1 MQQGVQQDIQKHPVE
16 AAYQAAAVVVGQL
29 EELEGC
35 TTGAWLVHC
44 CKEGLLVVAAAAV
57 EADSQFGVLERSPV
71 VVAVVVVAAVVIVE
85 EAEGWKH
92 MHRHMENFAAEV
104 VHCILVH

>member
-1 MQQGVQQDIQKHPVE
+1 MQKGVHQDIQKHPIE
-16 AAYQAAAVVVGQL
+16 AAYQAAVVVVVQL

-35 TTGAWLVHC
+35 TTGAWRARC

-71 VVAVVVVAAVVIVE
+71 VVAVVVAII
-85 EAEGWKH
+85 
-92 MHRHMENFAAEV
+92 M
-104 VHCILVH
+104 